1 MKLYTYSL
9 YSLLLIFT
17 LSGCGN
23 SEKNTTSKTSEKS
36 LSIENEEHR
45 DKILEITKE
54 QFNNA
59 KMEIGKLTKQPFP
72 ETITTSGM
80 IDVPPE
86 NKAVVSATMGG
97 YIKSTPLLV
106 GDQVTK
112 GQSLVTIENPEFITL
127 QQEYLEI
134 KEQLTYLKS
143 EYDRHK
149 ILFAEN
155 ITSQKNY
162 LKTESEYKTAK
173 AKYNGFRK
181 QLSMLNISP
190 SNVDKGII
198 TTVASV
204 YAPISGSVTKMNVTK
219 GTYVS
224 AAAAILE
231 IINNEHLHVELTVY
245 EKDILKIK
253 KGQEI
258 LFKIPEASKEV
269 FKAKVHLIGK
279 SINANRTITVHGHME
294 DESEN
299 NFLTGMFV
307 DANIITSTT
316 KEMGLPED
324 SIIEQDGKYFVLRL
338 MPQTDSYHFKMIE
351 VNKGDTSNGYT
362 AIKPNKN
369 LTEDSQF
376 LTKGAFNLISEEG
389 GGHSH

>member
-36 LSIENEEHR
+36 SSIENEEHR

-181 QLSMLNISP
+181 QLSMLNISS

-299 NFLTGMFV
+299 NFLTGMFL